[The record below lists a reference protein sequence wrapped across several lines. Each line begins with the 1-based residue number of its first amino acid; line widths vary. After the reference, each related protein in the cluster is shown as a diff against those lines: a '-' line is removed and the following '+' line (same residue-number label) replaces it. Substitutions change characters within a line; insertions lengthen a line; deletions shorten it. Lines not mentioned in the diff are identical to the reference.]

1 MLAVFSTL
9 NVAAQVFGTPRP
21 YTPLQQ
27 ATSKISRAV
36 HLR

>member
-1 MLAVFSTL
+1 MLAAFSTL
-9 NVAAQVFGTPRP
+9 NVAAP